1 MKHII
6 KNEFFNSFKSFKS
19 IIIISFFT
27 FTSFLT
33 ASFLSKNASL
43 LGQLSTDTGTAYTS
57 SIKFLIFFLGFLFV
71 FSVSHDLIN
80 KELDYQTIRLLV
92 TKTSKF
98 NIIFGKFLGVYMFW
112 LASITISFVILS
124 IYAHSWFILDYISV
138 LVFLCFIVGLN
149 IFLSTIISKPGVTM
163 FLGIFI
169 GIIAPILGI
178 WAAFSTKWYLFPF
191 RYVLPYYY
199 VIKSNGFL
207 IFPFVMGIA
216 LLYFSYLIFQRKD
229 L

>member
-1 MKHII
+1 MIHII
-6 KNEFFNSFKSFKS
+6 KNEFLNSFKSFKS

-27 FTSFLT
+27 LTSFLT
-33 ASFLSKNASL
+33 ASFLSKNTSI
-43 LGQLSTDTGTAYTS
+43 LGELNTGSAYTS

-71 FSVSHDLIN
+71 FSVSHDVIN

-98 NIIFGKFLGVYMFW
+98 NIIFGKFLGVLMFW
-112 LASITISFVILS
+112 LASVTISFIIVS
-124 IYAHSWFILDYISV
+124 IYAHSWFTLDYITV
-138 LVFLCFIVGLN
+138 LAVLCFIVGLN

-169 GIIAPILGI
+169 GIIAPILGL

-191 RYVLPYYY
+191 RYILPYYY
-199 VIKSNGFL
+199 VTKSNGYL
-207 IFPFVMGIA
+207 ILPFVMGIA
-216 LLYFSYLIFQRKD
+216 LLYLSYLIFQRKD